1 MTDTVDT
8 TERRSRAAPPAV
20 DPLGSGLSPDEAEAL
35 FKEARRRRRR
45 RWTIAVVAIVV
56 ALAAAVVGLALS
68 GGGRTGP
75 PGKAA
80 AGGAP
85 RVQAG
90 PGPNGGAGLVGFTP
104 PTVEL
109 MGQADSQLVWAAGI
123 KSLYLTSDAG
133 ATWRTVTPPNLA
145 NQYVAER
152 VTTLSAVG
160 ENDLWLVLE
169 DVPGL
174 VPFAQSKDG
183 SDRGEGIDR
192 STDGGRTWTFS
203 PLPGCLQ
210 LCGSISL
217 SFVDSLHGF
226 AVVAA
231 DPETPLGQPAML
243 FTTQDGGAS
252 WQRSATPPDLAGV
265 VVGGPAPVPQ
275 LVFTTALK
283 GWAVT
288 GALEGPD
295 ATTANPGGVV
305 YRTTDGGTTWSA
317 APGLPASGMTLPTFF
332 GPDDGVVLRD
342 PQPPS
347 TRKPVVFVTHDGGAT
362 WSPVALPIAAV
373 TTSKGGASL
382 VGRFSAVSPTRWFLV
397 DQTKLYATT
406 DGGRHW
412 TVTVGRPAFQASSA
426 LFTSSRDGLAVG
438 QFARC
443 TFAATAAQPH
453 PPSCYPLLVLT
464 SDGGHHW
471 RDARP

>member
-1 MTDTVDT
+1 MTDTVHT
-8 TERRSRAAPPAV
+8 TDRRSGSVLPGVEPP
-20 DPLGSGLSPDEAEAL
+20 GSPEPVDEAEAL
-35 FKEARRRRRR
+35 FKEARRRRKR
-45 RWTIAVVAIVV
+45 RWTVAVLAVVV
-56 ALAAAVVGLALS
+56 ALVATAVGLALS
-68 GGGRTGP
+68 GGGTTKP
-75 PGKAA
+75 PAKGTT
-80 AGGAP
+80 GGAR

-90 PGPNGGAGLVGFTP
+90 PGPKGAAGLASFTP
-104 PTVEL
+104 PPVEL

-123 KSLYLTSDAG
+123 NGLYISGDSG

-174 VPFAQSKDG
+174 VPYPQAQDG
-183 SDRGEGIDR
+183 SDRGEGVDR

-217 SFVDSLHGF
+217 SFVGANRGV

-231 DPETPLGQPAML
+231 DTAAARPALL

-252 WQRSATPPDLAGV
+252 WQSSATPPDLAGV
-265 VVGGPAPVPQ
+265 DMGGPAPDPQ
-275 LVFTTALK
+275 LVFTDAQN

-288 GALEGPD
+288 GPLEGPG
-295 ATTANPGGVV
+295 ATTSNPGGVV
-305 YRTTDGGTTWSA
+305 YRTTDGGATWSV
-317 APGLPASGMTLPTFF
+317 APGLPSSSMTLPTFF
-332 GPDDGVVLRD
+332 GPDDGIVLRD

-347 TRKPVVFVTHDGGAT
+347 THRPAVYVTRDGGAT
-362 WSPVALPIAAV
+362 WSPVALPAAAI
-373 TTSKGGASL
+373 TTYKGGASL
-382 VGRFSAVSPTRWFLV
+382 AGRFSAVSPTRWFLV
-397 DQTKLYATT
+397 NQAKLYTTT
-406 DGGRHW
+406 DGGRRW
-412 TVTVGRPAFQASSA
+412 TVTVAQPAFGASSA
-426 LFTSSRDGLAVG
+426 VFTSSRDGLAVG

-443 TFAATAAQPH
+443 TFVATAAHPN

-464 SDGGHHW
+464 TDGGRHW
-471 RDARP
+471 RYARP